1 MSFFG
6 TVKTT
11 SNFPSHKIHFMR
23 KTEALL
29 TGFLEHI
36 FSVVNQN
43 LLGNRIASSL
53 FGDFFPI
60 VHTSSYQTMKKF
72 PTFVKAIGIL
82 NEYYTACDNDGWKQ
96 MNNPIPLPSG
106 SIIIDQV
113 QDLEGKDNWLPI
125 QYENGIVQKPLHPSA
140 HLVRHVIS
148 DTDAHKI
155 LDEYQSYF
163 DAITD
168 DERDKEY
175 RAVYEKSL
183 MLTDKEK
190 IIAEFWAGGPMTLK
204 PPGFWNFF
212 LYVMCTNKQIPYEE
226 IVRNFFLLNASL
238 FETGLCVWTKKYEIV
253 QERPI
258 QHIRRTIN
266 ESISNFYFNDIT
278 TSKLWL
284 PYQERDFVTPPFPD
298 FVSGH
303 SSFSGAGS
311 QIMIHLFGDD
321 LLSQPLKI
329 EGEHMVLLSPIFE
342 TKCDEVVDLTCINV
356 YPKSSNIVPGVTPT
370 QMINLEYTS
379 WTQMALEAG
388 LSRLYGGIHIA
399 SSNYPGTQVGKLV
412 ANSVLKQFA

>member
-6 TVKTT
+6 AVKTT
-11 SNFPSHKIHFMR
+11 SNFPSHKIRFMR
-23 KTEALL
+23 KTEGLL
-29 TGFLEHI
+29 TGFLEHS
-36 FSVVNQN
+36 FRTVNEN
-43 LLGNRIASSL
+43 LLGNRVSSSL
-53 FGDFFPI
+53 FGELFPI
-60 VHTSSYQTMKKF
+60 VHTSSYQSMKRF
-72 PTFVKAIGIL
+72 PVFVKAIGIL

-113 QDLEGKDNWLPI
+113 QDLEGKDKWLPI
-125 QYENGIVQKPLHPSA
+125 QYENGTVQKPLHPSA

-175 RAVYEKSL
+175 RNVYEKSL
-183 MLTDKEK
+183 NLTDKEK

-212 LYVMCTNKQIPYEE
+212 LYVMCVNKPLSYEE

-266 ESISNFYFNDIT
+266 ESISNFYFDDIT

-356 YPKSSNIVPGVTPT
+356 YPKCSNIVPGVTPT